1 MAKTYRASYFYT
13 SSNYSSPVALSN
25 LTATPISMPV
35 SSTYYVYMLM
45 TCYDGGDFEDY
56 CSTQAS
62 SSQAYSPR
70 AISNNTGYVTV
81 GSMSNVTVYNNAG
94 NTFSAVKFTVTSTSS
109 AAGKSTTVYT
119 EDCQYQQ
126 MGSSTW
132 YGCGPTT
139 NFSVSVKAPTTYSI
153 TVDPQWT
160 SSSYGYLYM
169 GESYDVYVKVSGSD
183 GSTPKPTVTSSS
195 TSYATVAISSST
207 YTHNSSNGWYK
218 VTITPQSTSTSTNR
232 YIYASYS
239 GATTQ
244 YTYFRIYS
252 ARNTDTITL
261 HSNTSSPFYWTY
273 TSGGTNMFSIYAKAT
288 SGQTIYFQPYDTS
301 KATCDAQGTYVSS
314 GTYAGYYRAT
324 VTCKA
329 TTSSSGMFFNVYT
342 NGSTSYKPA
351 SITPTAYIRSVLTN
365 PTVSGSYTYSGSSQ
379 TVSISNA
386 PSSTIA
392 NTSGTFS
399 ATNAGSYTCSYTI
412 KDSNMYVFANG
423 ENATEL
429 NWSIAKAS
437 QTITPHAA
445 LSGTVSSSGSAASTA
460 SSGLAC
466 TYSSSNTAV
475 ATVNASTGAVSYV
488 GAGTCV
494 IYVNQ
499 SGNSNYNAATQKSV
513 SVTVSKNVLTVT
525 ADKTSWNYD
534 GSTHIPSFTYSTA
547 YITKSGT
554 TTAQSAAGTYTTTF
568 TISDTAAYIFDN
580 GDSTKDISW
589 TINKVAPTYTAPT
602 TKSSDTYNGSAK
614 VIGNAGS
621 ATGGTMYYQWG
632 NANGPLQGTW
642 QSNIA
647 NVTRT
652 DAGTYYLWYYVKG
665 DGNHT
670 DTASAKVSTAF
681 TINKATPSFTKTDG
695 NSTYPSGATGYVKAS
710 VAGTVYYGTS
720 TSSMTTTA
728 AATANTNVAIV
739 SVAANSDYNTSA
751 TRYAIFVPTDTTN
764 YNSVGSASSGYLTVT
779 AKVAYK
785 AAGYI
790 NGLDLSDL
798 TYASPNSS
806 DATVATQSGTLTYNG
821 SSQSP
826 TWKSGSYSNDPTGGT
841 SSATNAGTYSQTV
854 SLKNTAYFS
863 GGSKTRSITGASGTV
878 TYSSNNTSV
887 ATVSKDSSS
896 GVQVTFVSAGTAT
909 ITVSVAASTNYNA
922 TSTSFVVSAANGK
935 HIWSDGTTANKTVY
949 WTINN
954 HAGTG
959 SASVSSLSYTA
970 ADSAS
975 IATPTQSN
983 SLTYNAAPQ
992 SPTFNNNTT
1001 YCTISG
1007 GTASATN
1014 AGDYSRTASLTNA
1027 AFFAYGT
1034 KTFTISGNSGTLGT
1048 PTTSDSTVATASLS
1062 SSTVTVTFKKAG
1074 SATISVPVAAATNY
1088 DATTISVSVSSAN
1101 GKYIWSD
1108 GTTAAK
1114 TVTWKINKANQ
1125 TAPTATGSSTIYPD
1139 GATATATGGGG
1150 IGTLTWTG
1158 SGKSR
1163 AGTSIGSHTTTAY
1176 WSGDANYNAS
1186 PESSSVT
1193 VKVSTRPITVNA
1205 TAQSKQYDGSA
1216 LSANNTYTIAS
1227 GSVASGDSITV
1238 TGSGSTSGVNA
1249 GSTGT
1254 KSISVTIK
1262 DSGGTNVTSSYY
1274 AVTTNTATLSITKAN
1289 ATISSTD
1296 PSTRTFSTSAQTVDL
1311 SASATSGGTIS
1322 FSTTITVKDKNNTA
1336 VSGWSIT
1343 SAGRLTIPASTG
1355 VANAPYSVV
1364 TTITAAE
1371 TTNYNS
1377 ATTSKT
1383 YSIAFQKAN
1392 QSWTLSVGTTTLTS
1406 GDSTTYSISG
1416 TTYGAVQSGV
1426 SPTTYA
1432 SLSGTTITASGSPL
1446 GNTTTLTVTY
1456 PGNANYNSRTQT
1468 KIITLYTKIATPT
1481 PNTMIYSGGSQ
1492 TASFSGVAN
1501 CSATAGNTG
1510 TNAGNYTATFTT
1522 SDSSKYRFPGAATT
1536 KTVDWSI
1543 SKRPININGK
1553 SGGGTYKGSDYSV
1566 SGGTAE
1572 ATGTN
1577 RGLAPNQSLTSC
1589 SGEVS
1594 RDSVGTS
1601 YYTPSSAVIKDSSG
1615 TNTTSNYSIN
1625 YVTNS
1630 GSVTVSAKAVTIAG
1644 KTNSKTYDGTAL
1656 TVSGGTASGLVSGHT
1671 LASCD
1676 GSVSRTNY
1684 GTSNYTPSNAVI
1696 KDSDG
1701 NTVTTNYSISYTANS
1716 GAATINKAAVTP
1728 GAPSAITN
1736 RTYNAAAQTIM
1747 QAGSTTGGT
1756 YYYGPTSATCTSTSL
1771 ITGTDAGDYVI
1782 YWKWVADDN
1791 HTGTT
1796 EPAKLATAGKIN
1808 KRSLTVTANNNF
1820 KTWGENDP
1828 TLQYT
1833 FNSVSYNSG
1842 ASFPTGYGSDKVT
1855 INLSR
1860 AAGTNVGSYDIT
1872 GSQADQ
1878 TGNYTVTVTKGTFS
1892 INKAEITSV
1901 AAPTNAN
1908 PTYNGGD
1915 VNIVTG
1921 GGTSYGS
1928 YSYSSSSSGTYM
1940 ADFMKKD
1947 RASSGY
1953 TVYWKFTPDGNHQ
1966 LKSGITS
1973 SGSITAN
1980 VAQRALTVSAVN
1992 KSKNYGAGDP
2002 TLQYT
2007 FGSGT
2012 YNSGTAFST
2021 GYSTDTLTV
2030 TLSRASG
2037 ETAGTYNI
2045 TGTVSSNI
2053 NYSVTVNKATFTIN
2067 KVAGSF
2073 TNPTDA
2079 NPTYNGSA
2087 KAYANAATNV
2097 VGGKVQYSTSS
2108 TGTYSDSLPTE
2119 VNAGTYTLY
2128 WKFVPDG
2135 NHTIPS
2141 NGTGSVTCHI
2151 AKATPTFSKID
2162 GTAEY
2167 PNTASGVVA
2176 ATVAG
2181 TVYYGTS
2188 SSSMTS
2194 TKAATADTGVTIV
2207 TRTSSLDK
2215 GTSTVYAY
2223 FVPTDTTNYNSV
2235 GSASSYALS
2244 VTATTTVGIVSLP
2257 NTTTES
2263 KVYNG
2268 ANQSPTY
2275 TASKTG
2281 MTTSGDTSKKDV
2293 KSNYTITYT
2302 LTSTTNYK
2310 WSDNTTAAKTKS
2322 WSITA
2327 VPLGSIS
2334 TPSDSSYTGSAQTPS
2349 VTVKATVNGTPI
2361 TLTAGTDYT
2370 LSYSNNT
2377 NAGTAT
2383 VTATGKGNFSGTKSA
2398 NWTINKIA
2406 QPGTVTGKS
2415 ANYGS
2420 TGALAAASSVAG
2432 SASVYYAVGTQLTD
2446 SNYSTA
2452 GSTTVPTASGRT
2464 AGNYTVYYY
2473 IPEVTNYL
2481 KKSGSVTGTVAKVAV
2496 DVTKLPAI
2504 NAAVIYDGSAHAI
2517 GTAGTV
2523 SGGTLYY
2530 TYGTADAAQ
2539 GSWATTI
2546 PTATDW
2552 RSNGYYLW
2560 SKVTADGNHIDV
2572 APFKTDTAFM
2582 INKAAI
2588 TVTAPAAITT
2598 LVYNGSAQ
2606 TLCTTGTTTN
2616 GTMKYAMVT
2625 KGSTAPGDSS
2635 YSTSRPSASEAGDYT
2650 VYWKFAIDSN
2660 HSTTSTVANHFDVN
2674 IGKATAT
2681 ITLTQYSQNASVGDQ
2696 IKVSDFL
2703 NSIVPNVTLTYT
2715 ISTNGT
2721 TTPSTI
2727 SGSTVTIGGMS
2738 TANDNNQTVVVSV
2751 TNPGNSNYN
2760 ANTATY
2766 TITAKK
2772 KAQLAPTATGATE
2785 TYPNVATATYSHSTI
2800 HAGTLTWTN
2809 GSSRSTAGEQSTQAY
2824 YARTNAYAESPKS
2837 SAVTLKVNQRT
2848 VTATMP
2854 TIVSGGKQWDNTASN
2869 TSTGGSVT
2877 AGGTMYYYQSNSST
2891 TPAWDVSKW
2900 TTTRP
2905 SAKTVGTYYLWAY
2918 AYVSDTKNNLAST
2931 NTNTV
2936 KYIGEYTVTKRVLSI
2951 AWGTVTWT
2959 YDGTTHQADP
2969 VVSNKVDGYSCTV
2982 SYSGNS
2988 IKNAGTTTVTASI
3001 PTTDAGYAYYR
3012 LPSNYQAT
3020 LTINKRATTTT
3031 ITPSATSFTYGGTA
3045 ATYTYADSN
3054 LAANQTASHMPEN
3067 NPASTSTVGQYT
3079 VNSVTAI
3086 KDANGNDVTS
3096 NYTVTE
3102 GSTKVSVTIRTV
3114 SVTAPTA
3121 KSGTFTYNAGNQTLF
3136 NTGSASAGGTMYYKV
3151 TTSST
3156 KPSFVKAEWS
3166 TSMPQSKTAG
3176 TYYLW
3181 YYVLVSDTTNNT
3193 YASQN
3198 TVLPASGTISKA
3210 IAVASVAL
3218 PNTTTES
3225 FEYKKEQF
3233 TPAYTSATTGMY
3245 LDVNSVTSATNA
3257 GNYKITYKLTDSNYK
3272 WSDGTTTDK
3281 VKDWSIT
3288 KKEVTLTWNATRS
3301 WVYDGST
3308 HYIPTTVVTAGGL
3321 ISGDTCTVGTTG
3333 NSVGPNVG
3341 TATVTANT
3349 LSNNNYKLPAAN
3361 TTTISITKKELTVT
3375 ASSHTVS
3382 YGDAKPTLSVSYS
3395 GFVNSE
3401 DASVLDTKPTASTT
3415 YAATTAVSSSPV
3427 AVTVSGGS
3435 DNNYSFKYVNGS
3447 ITINKAQV
3455 TVTASSHT
3463 VTYGDAKPSLSVS
3476 YSGFKNGQSATVLT
3490 TLPTVSTTY
3499 TSSTSVANSPVTVT
3513 AKDAEAANYSFK
3525 YVDGAITINK
3535 HSTDVVVTG
3544 GGTYNYDAKAHNIHA
3559 TASPAIAGKIYY
3571 GLAPDNLAYNTSVSA
3586 GSTGVDIGGIT
3597 NVGSVSRFVQFVPT
3611 DTTNYSSSAVKGEY
3625 VVTINAVK
3633 ATLPTT
3639 WAGDSKYFHETAT
3652 VSASG
3657 QIGGTIYYRSST
3669 TSATSG
3675 YGSWTTAKPTRTA
3688 VGTTWVQCYVKADT
3702 NHTDSSV
3709 SDAVTLTINKV
3720 DDAAMTVT
3728 LASNLIYNGIDQPI
3742 VTTSNVHGIAHFY
3755 VGLSTDGTTPPVDGA
3770 WLTDPA
3776 SISKTP
3782 AGDYYVWYKFTADS
3796 SHSTVKNATYVGK
3809 VTIARRPTTTTI
3821 TPSATSY
3828 IYGNAAPTYTYAD
3841 SNLANNHT
3849 ATHTASNAPGALT
3862 NYTGSG
3868 ITVTATTV
3876 IKDANGN
3883 NVTSNYTVT
3892 NGNCTVTVNR
3902 RPIVINAPVNANV
3915 TYTGSAQYYCT
3926 TGSITANLPEG
3937 ATSTG
3942 TWTYGTSSSSLTAN
3956 RPQKTDAGT
3965 YTMYWKFD
3973 IGNNYYEQDH
3983 APTTRAES
3991 GSVDGTIKQKAAT
4004 ITVNRSAAS
4013 HVYGNNAVT
4022 YTFTTS
4028 GLVNSTDL
4036 GTITAS
4042 GAPASKSTVG
4052 SYSVGASYTT
4062 NNNYSVTVTKA
4073 SVSVTARPITITG
4086 GTKSKAYDGTVL
4098 TYNSASLTSGSLASG
4113 DTATYSSANGTT
4125 NKPIHVADG
4134 EITNVPSVVIKSGST
4149 DVTTNYSI
4157 TKTNGKLSITKA
4169 ANGMATS
4176 KVTLTKYVNASVD
4189 ISGYSANAVGAV
4201 NYAINTSS
4209 TTTTS
4214 ATCNAETGA
4223 VNVGVCSTS
4232 DDTDKKTVLTI
4243 TAAGSGDYN
4252 SATRTVEITVQK
4264 YVPVFTWDNNT
4275 TNLTYGATLSV
4286 KAAVT
4291 SAGGT
4296 VGTVSYSTVGNYTT
4310 ISGSTLTGKQYSN
4323 QDSDTVTCSV
4333 SRTSTVKAGSTTR
4346 SIVVTKRTVTLTW
4359 GTKSW
4364 PYDGKAHGT
4373 TCTAGNLVGS
4383 DTCTVTLSGNSVTN
4397 YSATATT
4404 VTATAL
4410 SNTNYVL
4417 PSTGTTTSISITK
4430 VELTVTG
4437 KSQTVTYATALSE
4450 VQSGLAYTISG
4461 FVNSETESVL
4471 TTKPSMSTNYTAT
4484 TNAGTTGIYS
4494 RPSGAAA
4501 TNYTFEYNDGT
4512 ITIGKR
4518 TGSINIDGADWFFTS
4533 ANNAVLTLPTQS
4545 NKLTYT
4551 GGSQSPTWSYGS
4563 YDSTYITIDA
4573 SGTGNKASA
4582 VNAGD
4587 YTMTAKIAGKAYFA
4601 SASRTRE
4608 FTQTTGTVTVES
4620 TDTTVVAASMANSTT
4635 VQATFKKAGNATIKV
4650 KVAESTNYTAIEV
4663 PITVTVS
4670 NGKYVWSDGKE
4681 TSKSVTWT
4689 IAKQKLVISGY
4700 SNITYTS
4707 PDSATLVKPTQNGTL
4722 TYNGGTQS
4730 PKWSNTHASISIP
4743 SVSGKNAETFTTTAT
4758 LTGAKT
4764 YFAVKEDIV
4773 HSISVSASSVI
4784 TITDG
4789 DSTICRTSYD
4799 TPTST
4804 GVDITY
4810 HLLKAGTTT
4819 VSIAAEPTDL
4829 NNYEAAGATIH
4840 VVTANGQYI
4849 WSDKTTAPK
4858 SITWKIDPKPVTL
4871 TWGVTSWKYDA
4882 TKHGT
4887 SCTANNVVSG
4897 DTCNVTLTGNS
4908 VGEAVGT
4915 ATVSATALSN
4925 TNYTFS
4931 TSAVKSKTLEITP
4944 GAYIYDTGSNTW
4956 KPVKEIYA
4964 WDGTSW
4970 KRTKHS
4976 IYSDSTWKE

>member
-1 MAKTYRASYFYT
+1 MASWVCNHYGDDYRDRNTSSNRLSCTANSPVEIYVDDNGDVSWLNDASVCVIGGNGTNAYWANDGTKGIYFTPTQQGNSYVDLELPYFDSILGQQSAINTTVYYTAAAPAPTITISPSTTQSKTVGDMFVVYAKVSNGSSPVFTSSNTSVASCDSTGRKQPSGTYKDYYAVAVTCKSAGTASISAASTGATTQSVSVIVAGASHTVSFYATSSTKWSSWPVTEGSDYGLPTAPTLSGYTFVGWSTKTSPSLDDVGDAWSDGTRTMGTANVNWYAIWRKDDGTRQYTTTAVHVFHSTSDDVYT
-13 SSNYSSPVALSN
+13 SS
-25 LTATPISMPV
+25 
-35 SSTYYVYMLM
+35 SSTITINYTNVPRYYNYTRSQGV
-45 TCYDGGDFEDY
+45 TSNTGGTE
-56 CSTQAS
+56 S
-62 SSQAYSPR
+62 SRSGT
-70 AISNNTGYVTV
+70 AISLPTAPTLSGFIFQGWTTSSTSTTASWSSGTV
-81 GSMSNVTVYNNAG
+81 SPTSGTKYYAVWYGSV
-94 NTFSAVKFTVTSTSS
+94 VTSTGNVS
-109 AAGKSTTVYT
+109 AASDVANSTVTVNKYATSDTATATYSAKRQSRFYYDTGYYSQNHNYLRNRHSGSESSNPTSYQYRNVDNGTAGSWVSSLTTTTCTVPYTTATASGYTWAGWNTDKGKYAPWTSGSKSITSSTNFYGAWTDTNGTRNVNETLTHKFYATSTTVYDT
-119 EDCQYQQ
+119 K
-126 MGSSTW
+126 
-132 YGCGPTT
+132 TT
-139 NFSVSVKAPTTYSI
+139 NKRTPYTGVTRYFNYKRDASDTATSGGTAGTVIYGQVTAPTAPTLSGY
-153 TVDPQWT
+153 TFQGWT
-160 SSSYGYLYM
+160 AS
-169 GESYDVYVKVSGSD
+169 
-183 GSTPKPTVTSSS
+183 
-195 TSYATVAISSST
+195 
-207 YTHNSSNGWYK
+207 
-218 VTITPQSTSTSTNR
+218 STSTSASWKDTPPSPTSSTN
-232 YIYASYS
+232 YYAVWYNTSGTRTTSSAITHTFYS
-239 GATTQ
+239 PNSSTQ
-244 YTYFRIYS
+244 YITVAGTQYIPYTDVGKYFNYDRTQS
-252 ARNTDTITL
+252 TTN
-261 HSNTSSPFYWTY
+261 
-273 TSGGTNMFSIYAKAT
+273 TSGGTAGTAYGSAISLPTAPTN
-288 SGQTIYFQPYDTS
+288 SGYTFKGWSTTANS
-301 KATCDAQGTYVSS
+301 
-314 GTYAGYYRAT
+314 AT
-324 VTCKA
+324 V
-329 TTSSSGMFFNVYT
+329 
-342 NGSTSYKPA
+342 
-351 SITPTAYIRSVLTN
+351 
-365 PTVSGSYTYSGSSQ
+365 
-379 TVSISNA
+379 
-386 PSSTIA
+386 
-392 NTSGTFS
+392 
-399 ATNAGSYTCSYTI
+399 
-412 KDSNMYVFANG
+412 
-423 ENATEL
+423 
-429 NWSIAKAS
+429 NWS
-437 QTITPHAA
+437 
-445 LSGTVSSSGSAASTA
+445 SGTVSPASATSYYAVWSGSVSVGDPSLSYTSGNSATVALPTA
-460 SSGLAC
+460 SKP
-466 TYSSSNTAV
+466 TYDGTSKTPTWTYDIGKCKVQDGTAS
-475 ATVNASTGAVSYV
+475 ATYV
-488 GAGTCV
+488 GAT
-494 IYVNQ
+494 
-499 SGNSNYNAATQKSV
+499 NYARQA
-513 SVTVSKNVLTVT
+513 VLL
-525 ADKTSWNYD
+525 
-534 GSTHIPSFTYSTA
+534 STA
-547 YITKSGT
+547 YFASGTKT
-554 TTAQSAAGTYTTTF
+554 TTA
-568 TISDTAAYIFDN
+568 
-580 GDSTKDISW
+580 
-589 TINKVAPTYTAPT
+589 
-602 TKSSDTYNGSAK
+602 
-614 VIGNAGS
+614 
-621 ATGGTMYYQWG
+621 
-632 NANGPLQGTW
+632 
-642 QSNIA
+642 
-647 NVTRT
+647 
-652 DAGTYYLWYYVKG
+652 
-665 DGNHT
+665 
-670 DTASAKVSTAF
+670 
-681 TINKATPSFTKTDG
+681 
-695 NSTYPSGATGYVKAS
+695 SG
-710 VAGTVYYGTS
+710 
-720 TSSMTTTA
+720 
-728 AATANTNVAIV
+728 
-739 SVAANSDYNTSA
+739 
-751 TRYAIFVPTDTTN
+751 
-764 YNSVGSASSGYLTVT
+764 
-779 AKVAYK
+779 
-785 AAGYI
+785 
-790 NGLDLSDL
+790 
-798 TYASPNSS
+798 
-806 DATVATQSGTLTYNG
+806 
-821 SSQSP
+821 
-826 TWKSGSYSNDPTGGT
+826 
-841 SSATNAGTYSQTV
+841 
-854 SLKNTAYFS
+854 
-863 GGSKTRSITGASGTV
+863 SGTV
-878 TYSSNNTSV
+878 SVSSNDTSV
-887 ATVSKDSSS
+887 ATVSISN
-896 GVQVTFVSAGTAT
+896 GT
-909 ITVSVAASTNYNA
+909 I
-922 TSTSFVVSAANGK
+922 
-935 HIWSDGTTANKTVY
+935 
-949 WTINN
+949 
-954 HAGTG
+954 
-959 SASVSSLSYTA
+959 
-970 ADSAS
+970 
-975 IATPTQSN
+975 
-983 SLTYNAAPQ
+983 
-992 SPTFNNNTT
+992 
-1001 YCTISG
+1001 
-1007 GTASATN
+1007 
-1014 AGDYSRTASLTNA
+1014 
-1027 AFFAYGT
+1027 
-1034 KTFTISGNSGTLGT
+1034 
-1048 PTTSDSTVATASLS
+1048 
-1062 SSTVTVTFKKAG
+1062 TVTFKKAG
-1074 SATISVPVAAATNY
+1074 STTINVNVAANNNYQATS
-1088 DATTISVSVSSAN
+1088 TTISVSSAN
-1101 GKYIWSD
+1101 GKYVWTD
-1108 GTTAAK
+1108 GTEEDKAVYWNLAK
-1114 TVTWKINKANQ
+1114 
-1125 TAPTATGSSTIYPD
+1125 
-1139 GATATATGGGG
+1139 
-1150 IGTLTWTG
+1150 
-1158 SGKSR
+1158 R
-1163 AGTSIGSHTTTAY
+1163 A
-1176 WSGDANYNAS
+1176 
-1186 PESSSVT
+1186 
-1193 VKVSTRPITVNA
+1193 ITVNA
-1205 TAQSKQYDGSA
+1205 TAQSKAYDGSKLNA
-1216 LSANNTYTIAS
+1216 DNTYSIAS
-1227 GSVASGDSITV
+1227 GSVATGDSITV

-1254 KSISVTIK
+1254 KSLSVTIK
-1262 DSGGTNVTSSYY
+1262 SSGGTDITSSCYNVTK
-1274 AVTTNTATLSITKAN
+1274 NTASLSIT
-1289 ATISSTD
+1289 
-1296 PSTRTFSTSAQTVDL
+1296 
-1311 SASATSGGTIS
+1311 
-1322 FSTTITVKDKNNTA
+1322 
-1336 VSGWSIT
+1336 
-1343 SAGRLTIPASTG
+1343 
-1355 VANAPYSVV
+1355 
-1364 TTITAAE
+1364 
-1371 TTNYNS
+1371 
-1377 ATTSKT
+1377 
-1383 YSIAFQKAN
+1383 
-1392 QSWTLSVGTTTLTS
+1392 
-1406 GDSTTYSISG
+1406 
-1416 TTYGAVQSGV
+1416 
-1426 SPTTYA
+1426 
-1432 SLSGTTITASGSPL
+1432 
-1446 GNTTTLTVTY
+1446 
-1456 PGNANYNSRTQT
+1456 
-1468 KIITLYTKIATPT
+1468 
-1481 PNTMIYSGGSQ
+1481 
-1492 TASFSGVAN
+1492 
-1501 CSATAGNTG
+1501 
-1510 TNAGNYTATFTT
+1510 
-1522 SDSSKYRFPGAATT
+1522 
-1536 KTVDWSI
+1536 
-1543 SKRPININGK
+1543 
-1553 SGGGTYKGSDYSV
+1553 
-1566 SGGTAE
+1566 
-1572 ATGTN
+1572 
-1577 RGLAPNQSLTSC
+1577 
-1589 SGEVS
+1589 
-1594 RDSVGTS
+1594 
-1601 YYTPSSAVIKDSSG
+1601 
-1615 TNTTSNYSIN
+1615 
-1625 YVTNS
+1625 
-1630 GSVTVSAKAVTIAG
+1630 
-1644 KTNSKTYDGTAL
+1644 
-1656 TVSGGTASGLVSGHT
+1656 
-1671 LASCD
+1671 
-1676 GSVSRTNY
+1676 
-1684 GTSNYTPSNAVI
+1684 
-1696 KDSDG
+1696 
-1701 NTVTTNYSISYTANS
+1701 
-1716 GAATINKAAVTP
+1716 
-1728 GAPSAITN
+1728 
-1736 RTYNAAAQTIM
+1736 
-1747 QAGSTTGGT
+1747 
-1756 YYYGPTSATCTSTSL
+1756 
-1771 ITGTDAGDYVI
+1771 
-1782 YWKWVADDN
+1782 
-1791 HTGTT
+1791 
-1796 EPAKLATAGKIN
+1796 
-1808 KRSLTVTANNNF
+1808 
-1820 KTWGENDP
+1820 
-1828 TLQYT
+1828 
-1833 FNSVSYNSG
+1833 
-1842 ASFPTGYGSDKVT
+1842 
-1855 INLSR
+1855 
-1860 AAGTNVGSYDIT
+1860 
-1872 GSQADQ
+1872 
-1878 TGNYTVTVTKGTFS
+1878 
-1892 INKAEITSV
+1892 KAEITSV
-1901 AAPTNAN
+1901 AAPTAAN
-1908 PTYNGGD
+1908 PTYDGGD
-1915 VNIVTG
+1915 VNLVTN

-1928 YSYSSSSSGTYM
+1928 YSYSSSSTGTYV

-1947 RASSGY
+1947 RTSSGY

-1973 SGSITAN
+1973 SGNFTAN

-2037 ETAGTYNI
+2037 QSAGTYDI

-2119 VNAGTYTLY
+2119 TNAGTYTLY

-2135 NHTIPS
+2135 NHTSPT

-2151 AKATPTFSKID
+2151 ARATPVFSKID

-2207 TRTSSLDK
+2207 TRTSSSNI

-2235 GSASSYALS
+2235 GSSSSYALS

-2268 ANQSPTY
+2268 ASQSPTY

-2281 MTTSGDTSKKDV
+2281 MTTSGDTSKTNAG
-2293 KSNYTITYT
+2293 SYTITYT

-2322 WSITA
+2322 WSITTVGLA
-2327 VPLGSIS
+2327 SIS
-2334 TPSDSSYTGSAQTPS
+2334 TPSDSNYTGSAQTPS
-2349 VTVKATVNGTPI
+2349 VTVKATVNGTST

-2383 VTATGKGNFSGTKSA
+2383 VTATGEGNFSGTKSA
-2398 NWTINKIA
+2398 NWTISRIA

-2415 ANYGS
+2415 ASYGS

-2452 GSTTVPTASGRT
+2452 GSTTVPTARGRT
-2464 AGNYTVYYY
+2464 AGKYTVYYY
-2473 IPEVTNYL
+2473 IPQVTNYL

-2504 NAAVIYDGSAHAI
+2504 NAAVTYNGSAHAI

-2546 PTATDW
+2546 PTATNW
-2552 RSNGYYLW
+2552 RSVGYYLW
-2560 SKVTADGNHIDV
+2560 SKVTADDNHIDV

-2588 TVTAPAAITT
+2588 TVTAPAANT
-2598 LVYNGSAQ
+2598 LDYNGSAQ

-2616 GTMKYAMVT
+2616 GTMKYAAVT
-2625 KGSTAPGDSS
+2625 KGSTAPADSS
-2635 YSTSRPSASEAGDYT
+2635 YSTSRPTASQAGDYT
-2650 VYWKFAIDSN
+2650 VYWKFEIDSN
-2660 HSTTSTVANHFDVN
+2660 HSTTSTVSNHFDVN
-2674 IGKATAT
+2674 IAKIDATL
-2681 ITLTQYSQNASVGDQ
+2681 TLTQYAQDASVGQQ
-2696 IKVSDFL
+2696 IKVSDFI
-2703 NSIVPNVTLTYT
+2703 NTSVPNVTLTYKIT
-2715 ISTNGT
+2715 TNGT
-2721 TTPSTI
+2721 TTASTI
-2727 SGSTVTIGGMS
+2727 SGSTVTVGAMS
-2738 TANDNNQTVVVSV
+2738 TANDNNQTVVVTV
-2751 TNPGNSNYN
+2751 TNPGNGNYN
-2760 ANTATY
+2760 AHSVTY
-2766 TITAKK
+2766 TITAEK
-2772 KAQLAPTATGATE
+2772 KAQLAPTATGATT
-2785 TYPNVATATYSHSTI
+2785 TYPTAANATYTDSTI

-2809 GSSRSTAGEQSTQAY
+2809 GNSRTTAGETSTQAY
-2824 YARTNAYAESPKS
+2824 YARTNTYAESPKS
-2837 SAVTLKVNQRT
+2837 TAVTLKVNKRT

-2854 TIVSGGKQWDNTASN
+2854 TIVSGGKQWDNISSD

-2877 AGGTMYYYQSNSST
+2877 AGGTMYYYQSTSST

-2905 SAKTVGTYYLWAY
+2905 SAKTVSTTYYLWAY
-2918 AYVSDTKNNLAST
+2918 AYVSDTENNTAST

-2969 VVSNKVDGYSCTV
+2969 VVSNKIDGYSCTV

-3001 PTTDAGYAYYR
+3001 PTTDAGYTYYR

-3031 ITPSATSFTYGGTA
+3031 ITPSVTSFTHGGTA

-3054 LAANQTASHMPEN
+3054 LAANQTATHMPEN

-3136 NTGSASAGGTMYYKV
+3136 NAGSASAGGTMYYKV

-3166 TSMPQSKTAG
+3166 TSMPQSKAAG
-3176 TYYLW
+3176 PYYLW

-3198 TVLPASGTISKA
+3198 TVLPASGTISKS
-3210 IAVASVAL
+3210 IAVATVDL

-3225 FEYKKEQF
+3225 FEYKKEQI
-3233 TPAYTSATTGMY
+3233 TPAYTRATTGMY

-3257 GNYKITYKLTDSNYK
+3257 GNYTITYKLTDGNYK
-3272 WSDGTTTDK
+3272 WSDGTTGDK
-3281 VKDWSIT
+3281 TKSWSIT
-3288 KKEVTLTWNATRS
+3288 KKEVTLTWNSTRS
-3301 WVYDGST
+3301 WVYDGSA
-3308 HYIPTTVVTAGGL
+3308 HSISATVVTAGNL
-3321 ISGDTCTVGTTG
+3321 ISGDTCTVTVTG

-3341 TATVTANT
+3341 TATVTASA

-3361 TTTISITKKELTVT
+3361 ITTISITKKELTVT
-3375 ASSHTVS
+3375 ASSHSVT
-3382 YGDAKPTLSVSYS
+3382 YGDAKPTLSITYT
-3395 GFVNSE
+3395 GFVGSE
-3401 DASVLDTKPTASTT
+3401 DKSVLDKEPTIATNYTT
-3415 YAATTAVSSSPV
+3415 TTNVANSPV
-3427 AVTVSGGS
+3427 PVTLSGGS
-3435 DNNYSFKYVNGS
+3435 DNNYSYKFVNGS
-3447 ITINKAQV
+3447 ITISKKQL

-3463 VTYGDAKPSLSVS
+3463 VVYGDKTPTLSVS
-3476 YSGFKNGQSATVLT
+3476 YSGWVNSQGTSSLT
-3490 TLPTVSTTY
+3490 TAPTASTTY
-3499 TSSTSVANSPVTVT
+3499 TSSTSVSASPVATT
-3513 AKDAEAANYSFK
+3513 ASGGEAANYSFK
-3525 YVDGAITINK
+3525 YVDGKITINK
-3535 HSTDVVVTG
+3535 KATDVVVTG
-3544 GGTYNYDAKAHNIHA
+3544 AGEYSYDAIAHKLHA
-3559 TASPAIAGKIYY
+3559 KASPAIAGKIYY
-3571 GLAPDNLAYNTSVSA
+3571 GTAPDNLAYNASVGA
-3586 GSTGVDIGGIT
+3586 GSAGVDIGGIT
-3597 NVGSVSRFVQFVPT
+3597 DVGNLGRFAQFVPT

-3625 VVTINAVK
+3625 VVTVTTVP

-3639 WAGDSKYFHETAT
+3639 WAGDSQYFHKTAT
-3652 VSASG
+3652 VFAAG

-3675 YGSWTTAKPTRTA
+3675 YGSWTTTKPTRTA

-3702 NHTDSSV
+3702 NHTDSGV
-3709 SDAVTLTINKV
+3709 SEAVTLTINRV

-3728 LASNLIYNGIDQPI
+3728 LASNLTYNGADQTI
-3742 VTTSNVHGIAHFY
+3742 VTTSDAHGIAHFY
-3755 VGLSTDGTTPPVDGA
+3755 VGLGTDGTTPPVDGA
-3770 WLTDPA
+3770 WSTDPA
-3776 SISKTP
+3776 SIKKT
-3782 AGDYYVWYKFTADS
+3782 AADDYYVWYKFTADS

-3809 VTIARRPTTTTI
+3809 VTIARRSTTTTI

-3841 SNLANNHT
+3841 SNLASGHT
-3849 ATHTASNAPGALT
+3849 VTHTASNAPGALT

-3902 RPIVINAPVNANV
+3902 RPIVINAPVNANA

-4086 GTKSKAYDGTVL
+4086 GTTSKAYDGTLL

-4113 DTATYSSANGTT
+4113 DTATYSSANGTA

-4134 EITNVPSVVIKSGST
+4134 EITNVPSIVIKSGST
-4149 DVTTNYSI
+4149 DVTANYSI

-4264 YVPVFTWDNNT
+4264 YAPTITWDNNT
-4275 TNLTYGATLSV
+4275 TNLTYGNTLSV
-4286 KAAVT
+4286 KA
-4291 SAGGT
+4291 SATATGGT
-4296 VGTVSYSTVGNYTT
+4296 VGTLSYSTVGNYTT

-4323 QDSDTVTCSV
+4323 QDSDTITCSV

-4346 SIVVTKRTVTLTW
+4346 SIVVTRRTVTLTW

-4410 SNTNYVL
+4410 SNKNYVL

-4437 KSQTVTYATALSE
+4437 VSQTVTYATALSE

-4501 TNYTFEYNDGT
+4501 TNYTFKYVDGT

-4582 VNAGD
+4582 VNAGT
-4587 YTMTAKIAGKAYFA
+4587 YNMTAKIAGKAYFA

-4635 VQATFKKAGNATIKV
+4635 VQATFKKAGSATIKV

-4707 PDSATLVKPTQNGTL
+4707 PDSATLAKPTQNGKL
-4722 TYNGGTQS
+4722 TYNGSTQS
-4730 PKWSNTHASISIP
+4730 PTWSNTHASISIP

-4799 TPTST
+4799 TPKSTS
-4804 GVDITY
+4804 VDITY

-4819 VSIAAEPTDL
+4819 VSIVAEPDDL
-4829 NNYEAAGATIH
+4829 ENYESAGATVH

-4915 ATVSATALSN
+4915 ATVTATALSN

-4944 GAYIYDTGSNTW
+4944 GAYIYDTGSKTW

-4970 KRTKHS
+4970 KRTKHN